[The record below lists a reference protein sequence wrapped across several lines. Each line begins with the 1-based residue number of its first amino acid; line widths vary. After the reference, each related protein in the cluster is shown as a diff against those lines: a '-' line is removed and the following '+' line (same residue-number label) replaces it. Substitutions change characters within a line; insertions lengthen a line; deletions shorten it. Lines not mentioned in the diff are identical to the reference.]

1 MEKENKML
9 KGGVT
14 YEKESPERKVY
25 IANLMYRYPEETE
38 TIELIPTETIV
49 YNNSFGRTNGI
60 VEQGRLR
67 DIREEQEIRAREA
80 RLQRRNTSE
89 KPARQRIDYI
99 NKVGNVK
106 DFGVPQVN
114 ENVIMK
120 AKKQVKPEKNY
131 EEIANLF
138 YPSMTEESQIQVKKK
153 EPVLLGETSILKE
166 PDMITLADKE
176 YVVKPLDGTFTGAA
190 ASVIT
195 NREENVPIKY
205 TNIDMLLPYL
215 SGKESI
221 MKHIET
227 PPYKPYN
234 DINLIKSLLL
244 NYKNIANWGKYN
256 STFSDDLKE
265 KLKSFIKEIEG
276 TGNFKAYKKKGD
288 VPTIGYGHTKS
299 VKLGSKITEEEAEQ
313 LLEQDIINH
322 INVLSCIKVPL
333 TDNQKIALASLIF
346 NIGGTKFRKTNLL
359 KYINEGQVDKAAME
373 FDKFIYSGGEVKP
386 GLIKRREKEKELFL
400 SSLK

>member
-1 MEKENKML
+1 MML
-9 KGGVT
+9 QGGVT

-153 EPVLLGETSILKE
+153 EPMLLGESSVLEK

-176 YVVKPLDGTFTGAA
+176 YEVKPVDKK
-190 ASVIT
+190 
-195 NREENVPIKY
+195 EENKDKEMEAEKKTDWIMPVSVKY
-205 TNIDMLLPYL
+205 RI
-215 SGKESI
+215 SS
-221 MKHIET
+221 
-227 PPYKPYN
+227 
-234 DINLIKSLLL
+234 
-244 NYKNIANWGKYN
+244 KYG
-256 STFSDDLKE
+256 DRIHPVLKE
-265 KLKSFIKEIEG
+265 KKFHDGIDIAVPIN
-276 TGNFKAYKKKGD
+276 TPVKAVADGI
-288 VPTIGYGHTKS
+288 VERVLWNGGYGKY
-299 VKLGSKITEEEAEQ
+299 VQ
-313 LLEQDIINH
+313 
-322 INVLSCIKVPL
+322 IKH
-333 TDNQKIALASLIF
+333 NNS
-346 NIGGTKFRKTNLL
+346 
-359 KYINEGQVDKAAME
+359 
-373 FDKFIYSGGEVKP
+373 
-386 GLIKRREKEKELFL
+386 L
-400 SSLK
+400 SSFYAHLNSWDVKVGDIVKQGQEIAKSGNTAGKSSNGQIMTTGPHLHLGAKKNGKTVDPLLFFNEI